1 MSKKP
6 EILTDYLR
14 NNAEGFSL
22 ASKGQETDIEDN
34 KCNFYTDRQGSSPQ
48 YIMQTYY
55 VGDLQRALSKMLS
68 NEENI
73 SESRKLGV
81 SVNYLIDKD
90 GSIYQLVP
98 DSKKPWTAGQGSL
111 KTGSKLNQDIPND
124 MKNVMNDYCISIMS
138 INSGKEPLTAEQIE
152 ANLLLTK
159 YLRDE
164 YKIESAN
171 IVGLADWAVG
181 RHIAPGPYFPWKE
194 FSKHNLGLW
203 SDVELKDYP
212 EVIVSWKKKAD
223 SKEVVED
230 IQQQFAELGMIGTT
244 KGDEGYL
251 DSATLS
257 NMLSFN
263 LHYFGSEII
272 NNPYLNSMYDEHLWQ
287 NSNDPD
293 ARGVLGEWNEN
304 SQAVLDDI
312 LS

>member
-34 KCNFYTDRQGSSPQ
+34 KCNFYTDRREGSSPQ
-48 YIMQTYY
+48 YIMQTYS

-138 INSGKEPLTAEQIE
+138 INSGKEPLTAEQLE

-171 IVGLADWAVG
+171 VVALADWTAG
-181 RHIAPGPYFPWKE
+181 RHIAPGPYFSWEE
-194 FSKHNLGLW
+194 FSKYELGLW
-203 SDVELKDYP
+203 SNVERKANP
-212 EVIVSWKKKAD
+212 EVIISWKKKAD

-230 IQQQFAELGMIGTT
+230 IQQQLAELGMVTPQ
-244 KGDEGYL
+244 EGAL
-251 DSATLS
+251 DQATIS
-257 NMLSFN
+257 NMLAFN
-263 LHYFGSEII
+263 LHHFGPQILS
-272 NNPYLNSMYDEHLWQ
+272 NHKDMYDYLLWE
-287 NSNDPD
+287 NSSNTD
-293 ARGVLGEWNEN
+293 ARGVLGAWNEN